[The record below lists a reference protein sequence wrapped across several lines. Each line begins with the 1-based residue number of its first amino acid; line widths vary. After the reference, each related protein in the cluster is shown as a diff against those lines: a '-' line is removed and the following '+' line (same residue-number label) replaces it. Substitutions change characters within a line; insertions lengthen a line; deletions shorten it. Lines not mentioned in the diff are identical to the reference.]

1 MKSRYYLDIS
11 ISTLPALRV
20 PDVHVVAGD
29 HHWAAGAGAAGEGA
43 GQREVAR
50 GVLKKQRFYH
60 YLPSIITTI
69 YPVEMFRITWKEV
82 PGDQS
87 MLQ

>member
-1 MKSRYYLDIS
+1 MIDTIDNRYIVYL
-11 ISTLPALRV
+11 STLPALRV

-50 GVLKKQRFYH
+50 GVLKKHRGSIYH
-60 YLPSIITTI
+60 LLLLLSI
-69 YPVEMFRITWKEV
+69 
-82 PGDQS
+82 
-87 MLQ
+87 